1 MNEKLILRSQIS
13 PYGDITKGSVLSHA
27 DVDNN
32 FINLKGQVIYT
43 ATSENGLVTFYK
55 MNGDDF
61 SVNVGASQDTYQTNV
76 AVTASTPDNYTAI
89 ADPTISGYDTTV
101 LYTVIFDQTNTTSA
115 TTIDID
121 GVGAVDLYVP
131 TENGLEG
138 PVPSGITTG
147 VTYFMV
153 YDGAG
158 MQLFD
163 TSPASSAFTYT
174 NPAPVPTS
182 IGGILAGMTF
192 SGASLQYMFDTL
204 LYPYLNPTFSSFS
217 IAGQSTSL
225 EVGNTVAGGA
235 RTFNWGMTYSGN
247 IKPNTIKIKN
257 INTNQIISTPA
268 SGMTNDGTEVISI
281 SSVTRTTAGSQTW
294 TIYAT
299 TKKNVTISRNFSVT
313 WYNRIYYGTSSL
325 TALTANDITGLTS
338 TNLASTSLGTF
349 AYAAGDYK
357 YFCIPTALNNPSL
370 FRDKSTN
377 LTVAMAGPSDGYTIL
392 NNGYYVQQ
400 VVVTNAYGINITYD
414 VYRSKNQLGGAIS
427 IIAS

>member
-235 RTFNWGMTYSGN
+235 RTFNWGTTYSGN

-294 TIYAT
+294 TAYAT
-299 TKKNVTISRNFSVT
+299 TKKNVTISRNFTVS
-313 WYNRIYYGTSSL
+313 WFNRIYWGTSTASTL
-325 TALTANDITGLTS
+325 TASGITGLTGTS
-338 TNLASTSLGTF
+338 LTTTSLGTHSF
-349 AYAAGDYK
+349 AGGGYK

-370 FRDKSTN
+370 FRDASTN
-377 LTVAMAGPSDGYTIL
+377 LTVAMAGQSDGYTIL

-414 VYRSKNQLGGAIS
+414 VYRSKNQLGGAID
-427 IIAS
+427 IITT